1 MKSADIREK
10 FLRFF
15 ESKGHTIVA
24 SSPLVPGNDPT
35 LLFTNSGMVQFKDV
49 FLGKEHRNYRRAT
62 TSLTR
67 ARSRITFCPAGLAI
81 STAIERLLRL
91 ADRK

>member
-1 MKSADIREK
+1 MKSAEIREK

-49 FLGKEHRNYRRAT
+49 FLGKEQR
-62 TSLTR
+62 
-67 ARSRITFCPAGLAI
+67 P
-81 STAIERLLRL
+81 
-91 ADRK
+91 